1 MPELSG
7 CPSCQGFNPPATRAC
22 LHCGHT
28 LEAPTRRRSPGTFWA
43 LASAGIAALTLMAC
57 YGVPPCDDGTHHC
70 QDPDPADGGLN
81 DAGR

>member
-22 LHCGHT
+22 LHCGHA
-28 LEAPTRRRSPGTFWA
+28 LESPSSRRSPGALWA
-43 LASAGIAALTLMAC
+43 LATAGVAALTLMAC
-57 YGVPPCDDGTHHC
+57 YGVPPCDDGTYDC
-70 QDPDPADGGLN
+70 QNPDPTDGGVT